1 MTANFARAFRYKIE
15 REREGEWEGDI
26 ANLVINA
33 RSQLTRVLSDAVN
46 RAAARMIHRHPPH
59 LPSEY

>member
-15 REREGEWEGDI
+15 REGKREKDI

-46 RAAARMIHRHPPH
+46 RAAAWMIHRHPPH